1 MKRIKANY
9 QLIQI
14 NQRITQPPKK
24 KNNSKKLSNSERTF
38 SSRPDSIA
46 KADRFSARIA
56 HSRQAGAL
64 DALSALIAGYISLY
78 LAFHSSV
85 IRSLSRS

>member
-1 MKRIKANY
+1 MIKANY

-24 KNNSKKLSNSERTF
+24 KSKNLSNSERTF